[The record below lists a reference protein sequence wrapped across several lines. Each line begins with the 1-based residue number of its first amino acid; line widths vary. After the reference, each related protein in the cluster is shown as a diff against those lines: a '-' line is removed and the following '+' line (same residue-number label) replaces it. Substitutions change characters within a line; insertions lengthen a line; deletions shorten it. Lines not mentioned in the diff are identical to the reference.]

1 MWLRL
6 LMGWAVIMGWLGAI
20 GQKQPI
26 DIAIIG
32 LTHSHVHGVF
42 NSAAKADFNLI
53 GIVESNAEVVAKYA
67 AQYHFSPLLVYP
79 DLASLLQK
87 QKPVAVAAFGN
98 IYDHLAIVQQCAP
111 LGIHVMVEK
120 PLAVS
125 LAHARQIE
133 KLAQKHHIHVLTN
146 YETSWYPT
154 NRQALQLVH
163 ADSIGQVTKVVVRDG
178 HKGPKNIGVP
188 GEFLQWLTDPVLNG
202 GGAIT
207 DFGCYGANL
216 LTCLFQGKKP
226 LQVQALTRQLQP
238 QNHPKVDDEA
248 IVLLNYDSAVGI
260 IEASWNW
267 PIGRKDMEIYGR
279 KGAIYADNKHQLRLR
294 IAEGYDGFAETA
306 TRLPDLP
313 NPYHDAFAY
322 LAAVV
327 RGDVVPDAFDVSALP
342 NNMLVMRILDAAMRS
357 AKKGRAV
364 KLRN

>member
-1 MWLRL
+1 M
-6 LMGWAVIMGWLGAI
+6 
-20 GQKQPI
+20 
-26 DIAIIG
+26 
-32 LTHSHVHGVF
+32 
-42 NSAAKADFNLI
+42 
-53 GIVESNAEVVAKYA
+53 
-67 AQYHFSPLLVYP
+67 
-79 DLASLLQK
+79 
-87 QKPVAVAAFGN
+87 
-98 IYDHLAIVQQCAP
+98 
-111 LGIHVMVEK
+111 
-120 PLAVS
+120 
-125 LAHARQIE
+125 
-133 KLAQKHHIHVLTN
+133 
-146 YETSWYPT
+146 
-154 NRQALQLVH
+154 
-163 ADSIGQVTKVVVRDG
+163 
-178 HKGPKNIGVP
+178 
-188 GEFLQWLTDPVLNG
+188 LNG

-216 LTCLFQGKKP
+216 LTCLFKGKKP

-238 QNHPKVDDEA
+238 QNNPKVDDEA

-306 TRLPDLP
+306 TRQPDLP

-357 AKKGRAV
+357 AKKGRAIRF
-364 KLRN
+364 KGK